1 MVREEGQE
9 EAGSLWE
16 GREKGVA
23 SGIFKVAGGRR
34 DANFPTVGNEADN

>member
-1 MVREEGQE
+1 MVREERQNG
-9 EAGSLWE
+9 AGSLWE

-34 DANFPTVGNEADN
+34 DANFPTVENEADN